1 MRPGTKHVVFQAAES
16 SSNKAQH
23 KIESLST
30 ELKSAQESIIDD
42 KAAADRRIRTLEDQ
56 NQSLQEEFDDV
67 QSRVSEQERQ
77 YKYKI
82 GELNAIRTSL
92 QQTLDELRNDLE
104 GTKSTLQTTQERLTQ
119 RESEV
124 GTLEQENIRLK
135 SEGADAETLQ
145 VLQRELSEQ
154 LSYVKKLESE
164 LRPLRKSH
172 KRVEIVEEQKM
183 ALENQLH
190 MMKTVEN
197 ELRNAQIHNQV
208 LEDERRSWLSL
219 LQGDGQELEFGSPE
233 EVVRALVQTRIENAS
248 LLDKVGN
255 VQSEATEKAEMADA
269 LEKEKTHLQTELEKV
284 RANSS
289 SVAPSTDTRA
299 LTRLER
305 QRVLAIKEVEYLRAQ
320 LQTFDAEET
329 TMNPEDNQFD
339 ALKSERIAQ
348 LEALLDEH
356 RQELQK
362 AHEELAKSEKAQ
374 TEPQEPRGV
383 KRPLSPADSDA
394 DNERLAIM
402 ARKNRGLQDQISK
415 TEQSVALLT
424 RELEATKSQLSAMQ
438 SQSRTRILE
447 FRDNPTAE
455 AENIKM
461 STLRTLRAENKDLL
475 KQLRTRHPDIKV
487 VPAKTLDSVRL
498 ELAEMEKVVAEKEK
512 RMRRLKEIWTAKSSE
527 FREAVASILGY
538 KLDFMSNGRVRVT
551 SMFHLSPAYRH
562 GDPSAASDSRGPGS
576 MGDGEENS
584 IIFDGENGT
593 MKISGG
599 PNSLFALEIRDQIKF
614 WVEERKDIPCFLA
627 AMTLEF
633 YDKTTR
639 ALRM

>member
-1 MRPGTKHVVFQAAES
+1 M
-16 SSNKAQH
+16 
-23 KIESLST
+23 
-30 ELKSAQESIIDD
+30 IDD

-56 NQSLQEEFDDV
+56 NQSLQEEFNDV
-67 QSRVSEQERQ
+67 ESRLAEQERQ
-77 YKYKI
+77 YKYQI
-82 GELNAIRTSL
+82 SELDAMRASL
-92 QQTLDELRNDLE
+92 QRTLDEMRSELE
-104 GTKSTLQTTQERLTQ
+104 GTKSTLHSTQEKLTQ
-119 RESEV
+119 RESEA
-124 GTLEQENIRLK
+124 GALEEENIRLK
-135 SEGADAETLQ
+135 SEGANAETVQ

-164 LRPLRKSH
+164 LRPLRKSQ
-172 KRVEIVEEQKM
+172 KRVEIVEEEKM
-183 ALENQLH
+183 ALEKQLQL
-190 MMKTVEN
+190 MRSVEN
-197 ELRNAQIHNQV
+197 ELRNAQIRNQV
-208 LEDERRSWLSL
+208 LEDERRSWLALIQS
-219 LQGDGQELEFGSPE
+219 DGEEPEFNSPE

-248 LLDKVGN
+248 LLDKFGT
-255 VQSEATEKAEMADA
+255 VQSEATEKAELAES
-269 LEKEKTHLQTELEKV
+269 LEKEKAQLQKELEKA
-284 RANSS
+284 RASASS
-289 SVAPSTDTRA
+289 TAPSADVRA

-320 LQTFDAEET
+320 LQTFDTEET

-339 ALKSERIAQ
+339 AMKSERITQ
-348 LEALLDEH
+348 LESLLDEH

-362 AHEELAKSEKAQ
+362 AHAELSKLEKLQ
-374 TEPQEPRGV
+374 QNEPQEPRGV
-383 KRPLSPADSDA
+383 KRPLSPAESDA
-394 DNERLAIM
+394 DSERLAVL
-402 ARKNRGLQDQISK
+402 ARKNRSLQDQLSK
-415 TEQSVALLT
+415 SEQSATLLT
-424 RELEATKSQLSAMQ
+424 RELEATKSQLSALQ

-447 FRDNPTAE
+447 LRENPTSE

-461 STLRTLRAENKDLL
+461 STLTTLRAENRDLL
-475 KQLRTRHPDIKV
+475 KQLRTRHPEIKV
-487 VPAKTLDSVRL
+487 VPAKTFDSLRL
-498 ELAEMEKVVAEKEK
+498 ELAEMEKTVAEKEK

-538 KLDFMSNGRVRVT
+538 KLDFMPNGRVRVT

-599 PNSLFALEIRDQIKF
+599 PNSLFALEIRDLIKF

-639 ALRM
+639 AARM